1 MKMINLYIFKK
12 LDLMKMKLLMMNS
25 QSCFRVR
32 YLIMKCMF
40 GVIIY
45 LGSLVLDQVMVKKL
59 KAKNYLKHYQKFDAL
74 IS

>member
-1 MKMINLYIFKK
+1 
-12 LDLMKMKLLMMNS
+12 
-25 QSCFRVR
+25 
-32 YLIMKCMF
+32 MKCMF

-59 KAKNYLKHYQKFDAL
+59 KAKNYLQHFQKFAAL